1 MKTLEDIKAMSFEE
15 KMQIQKQLFD
25 FISNNDLENVKNLL
39 KDYPIKESFYEAHF
53 KNQNSKD
60 DLSLFDPCTTIVRAA
75 FTCGNYDNDFSIL
88 DYLFDEY
95 GLSLK
100 DPKYNL
106 RFVDMKYIKETN
118 EKYILMKEVEG
129 NSIIYQNALI
139 YAYILNAKNPNSQII
154 QYLVNR
160 GAKFEVHKDG
170 FGWTPMHFWARQNN
184 YELLELAI
192 KGGANVDMQTFSK
205 LRKCNNETLLFEAV
219 KEAETY
225 RVTQLL
231 IELGA
236 NVNFA
241 IPDIPLD
248 ITKGTRNKKLLKDAG
263 AMTSEQIRKK
273 FNLPTYDSS
282 HCEIDRKTDFDL
294 LGKYHDEY
302 SKLLNDA
309 IKKSKENGEKKM

>member
-25 FISNNDLENVKNLL
+25 FIKNNDLENVKNIL

-53 KNQNSKD
+53 TYHHNNED
-60 DLSLFDPCTTIVRAA
+60 YELSLFDPAASLLRAA
-75 FTCGNYDNDFSIL
+75 HACEDNNNDFSIL

-100 DPKYNL
+100 DPKYN
-106 RFVDMKYIKETN
+106 FAFPDMKHIKEAN
-118 EKYILMKEVEG
+118 EKYILIKKAKES
-129 NSIIYQNALI
+129 NIICRNALI
-139 YAYILNAKNPNSQII
+139 YAYILNTKNPNSQII

-160 GAKFEVHKDG
+160 GAKFEVHDEG
-170 FGWTPMHFWARQNN
+170 AYGWTPMHFWVMQNN

-192 KGGANVDMQTFSK
+192 KGGANVDMQTRLIQESEY
-205 LRKCNNETLLFEAV
+205 NETLLFEAV

-241 IPDIPLD
+241 TPRTPLD
-248 ITKGTRNKKLLKDAG
+248 DAKGSRNKKLLKDAG
-263 AMTSEQIRKK
+263 AMTSNEIRKK
-273 FNLPTYDSS
+273 YNLPAYDSS
-282 HCEIDRKTDFDL
+282 HCKIDGKTDMDL
-294 LGKYHDEY
+294 LGKYLDEC
-302 SKLLNDA
+302 SKL
-309 IKKSKENGEKKM
+309 

>member
-53 KNQNSKD
+53 TYHHNNED
-60 DLSLFDPCTTIVRAA
+60 YELSLFDPAA
-75 FTCGNYDNDFSIL
+75 SLLKAAYACEENNNDFSIL

-100 DPKYNL
+100 DPKYN
-106 RFVDMKYIKETN
+106 FAFPDMKHIKEAN
-118 EKYILMKEVEG
+118 DKYILMEEVEDDPC
-129 NSIIYQNALI
+129 IYQNALI
-139 YAYILNAKNPNSQII
+139 YDYILNADNPNSQII
-154 QYLVNR
+154 KYLVNR
-160 GAKFEVHKDG
+160 GAKFEVHDEG
-170 FGWTPMHFWARQNN
+170 YSGRTPMHFWARRNN
-184 YELLELAI
+184 YQLLELAI

-219 KEAETY
+219 SEPETY

-241 IPDIPLD
+241 TPTTPLD
-248 ITKGTRNKKLLKDAG
+248 DAKGSRNKKLLKDAG

-273 FNLPTYDSS
+273 YNLPAYDDS
-282 HCEIDRKTDFDL
+282 HCEINGKTDFDL
-294 LGKYHDEY
+294 LGKYRDEC

-309 IKKSKENGEKKM
+309 IKNE

>member
-53 KNQNSKD
+53 TYHHNNED
-60 DLSLFDPCTTIVRAA
+60 YELSLFDPAA
-75 FTCGNYDNDFSIL
+75 SLLKAAYACEENNNDFSIL

-100 DPKYNL
+100 DPKYN
-106 RFVDMKYIKETN
+106 FAFPDMKYIKEAN
-118 EKYILMKEVEG
+118 EKYILMKKVEDDPC
-129 NSIIYQNALI
+129 IYENALI

-160 GAKFEVHKDG
+160 GAKFEVHDEG
-170 FGWTPMHFWARQNN
+170 YSGRTPMHFWVMQNN

-192 KGGANVDMQTFSK
+192 KGGANVDMQTRLIQESEY
-205 LRKCNNETLLFEAV
+205 NETLLFEAV
-219 KEAETY
+219 KEPETY
-225 RVTQLL
+225 RVTKLL

-236 NVNFA
+236 NVNFVT
-241 IPDIPLD
+241 PTTPLD
-248 ITKGTRNKKLLKDAG
+248 IARGSRNKKLLKDAG
-263 AMTSEQIRKK
+263 AMTSEQLDKK
-273 FNLPTYDSS
+273 YNIYWDSKE
-282 HCEIDRKTDFDL
+282 CEKDKSYME
-294 LGKYHDEY
+294 KYC
-302 SKLLNDA
+302 KLLNDA
-309 IKKSKENGEKKM
+309 IKKAKESE

>member
-1 MKTLEDIKAMSFEE
+1 
-15 KMQIQKQLFD
+15 
-25 FISNNDLENVKNLL
+25 NNDLENVKNIL

-53 KNQNSKD
+53 TYHHNNED
-60 DLSLFDPCTTIVRAA
+60 YELSLFDPAASLLRAA
-75 FTCGNYDNDFSIL
+75 HACEDNNNDFSIL

-100 DPKYNL
+100 DPKYN
-106 RFVDMKYIKETN
+106 FAFHDMKHIKEAN
-118 EKYILMKEVEG
+118 EKYILIKKAKES
-129 NSIIYQNALI
+129 NIICRNALI
-139 YAYILNAKNPNSQII
+139 YAYILNTKNPNSQII

-160 GAKFEVHKDG
+160 GAKFEVHDEG
-170 FGWTPMHFWARQNN
+170 AYGWTPMHFWVMQNN

-192 KGGANVDMQTFSK
+192 KGGANVDMQTRLIQESEY
-205 LRKCNNETLLFEAV
+205 NETLLFEAV

-241 IPDIPLD
+241 TPRTPLD
-248 ITKGTRNKKLLKDAG
+248 DAKGSRNKKLLKDAG
-263 AMTSEQIRKK
+263 AMTSNEIRKK
-273 FNLPTYDSS
+273 YNLPAYDSS
-282 HCEIDRKTDFDL
+282 HCKIDGKTDMDL
-294 LGKYHDEY
+294 LGKYLDEC

-309 IKKSKENGEKKM
+309 IKKAKESE

>member
-1 MKTLEDIKAMSFEE
+1 MKTLEDIKAMSYQE
-15 KMQIQKQLFD
+15 KDELEDLVLEIID
-25 FISNNDLENVKNLL
+25 DNDLVKLKDIL
-39 KDYPIKESFYEAHF
+39 KDYPVKISCYELNIKDEDGDFP
-53 KNQNSKD
+53 
-60 DLSLFDPCTTIVRAA
+60 LFDPFNLIIRAA
-75 FTCGNYDNDFSIL
+75 HACEENNNDFSIL

-100 DPKYNL
+100 DPKYN
-106 RFVDMKYIKETN
+106 FAFHDMKHIKEAN
-118 EKYILMKEVEG
+118 DKYILMKEVEDT
-129 NSIIYQNALI
+129 IIYQNALI
-139 YAYILNAKNPNSQII
+139 YDYILSADNPNSQII
-154 QYLVNR
+154 KYLVNR
-160 GAKFEVHKDG
+160 GAKFEVHDEDTN
-170 FGWTPMHFWARQNN
+170 WTPMHFWARRNN

-219 KEAETY
+219 SEPETY

-241 IPDIPLD
+241 TPTTPLD
-248 ITKGTRNKKLLKDAG
+248 DAKGSRNKKLLKDAG

-273 FNLPTYDSS
+273 FNLPAYDSS
-282 HCEIDRKTDFDL
+282 HCEIDGKTDMDL

-309 IKKSKENGEKKM
+309 IKKAKESE

>member
-1 MKTLEDIKAMSFEE
+1 MKKLEDIKAMSYQE
-15 KMQIQKQLFD
+15 KDELEDLVLEIID
-25 FISNNDLENVKNLL
+25 NNDLVKLKDIL
-39 KDYPIKESFYEAHF
+39 KDYPVKISCYELNIKDEDGDFP
-53 KNQNSKD
+53 
-60 DLSLFDPCTTIVRAA
+60 LFEPMNLILRAA
-75 FTCGNYDNDFSIL
+75 HACEDNNNDFSIL

-100 DPKYNL
+100 DPKYN
-106 RFVDMKYIKETN
+106 FYHSDMKYIKEAN
-118 EKYILMKEVEG
+118 DKYILMEEVEDT
-129 NSIIYQNALI
+129 IIYQNALI
-139 YAYILNAKNPNSQII
+139 YDYILSADNPNSQII
-154 QYLVNR
+154 KYLVNR
-160 GAKFEVHKDG
+160 GAKFEVHDEDTN
-170 FGWTPMHFWARQNN
+170 WTPMHFWARRNN
-184 YELLELAI
+184 YQLLELAI

-241 IPDIPLD
+241 TPTTPLD
-248 ITKGTRNKKLLKDAG
+248 NAKGSRNKKLLKDAG

-273 FNLPTYDSS
+273 FNLPAYDSS
-282 HCEIDRKTDFDL
+282 HCENDGKTDMDL

-309 IKKSKENGEKKM
+309 IKKAKESE

>member
-100 DPKYNL
+100 DPKYNF
-106 RFVDMKYIKETN
+106 RFVDMKYIKEAN
-118 EKYILMKEVEG
+118 EKYILMKEVEDDPC
-129 NSIIYQNALI
+129 IYQNALI
-139 YAYILNAKNPNSQII
+139 YDYILSADNPNSQII
-154 QYLVNR
+154 KYLVNR

-170 FGWTPMHFWARQNN
+170 FGWTPMHFWVMQNN

-192 KGGANVDMQTFSK
+192 KGGANVDMQTLLDPKSEY
-205 LRKCNNETLLFEAV
+205 NETLLFEAV
-219 KEAETY
+219 SEPETY

-241 IPDIPLD
+241 TPRTPLD
-248 ITKGTRNKKLLKDAG
+248 DAKGSRNKKLLKDAG

-273 FNLPTYDSS
+273 FNLPAYDSS
-282 HCEIDRKTDFDL
+282 HCEIDGKTDMDL
-294 LGKYHDEY
+294 LGKYLDEY

-309 IKKSKENGEKKM
+309 IKKAKESE

>member
-1 MKTLEDIKAMSFEE
+1 MKTLEDIKAMSYQE
-15 KMQIQKQLFD
+15 KDELEDLVLEIID
-25 FISNNDLENVKNLL
+25 DNDLVKLKDIL
-39 KDYPIKESFYEAHF
+39 KDYPVKISCYELNIKDEDGDFP
-53 KNQNSKD
+53 
-60 DLSLFDPCTTIVRAA
+60 LFDPFNLIIRAA
-75 FTCGNYDNDFSIL
+75 HACEENNNDFSIL

-100 DPKYNL
+100 DPKYN
-106 RFVDMKYIKETN
+106 FAFHDMKHIKEAN
-118 EKYILMKEVEG
+118 DKYILMEEVEDT
-129 NSIIYQNALI
+129 IIYQNALI
-139 YAYILNAKNPNSQII
+139 YDYILSADNPNSQII
-154 QYLVNR
+154 KYLVNR
-160 GAKFEVHKDG
+160 GAKFEVHDEDTN
-170 FGWTPMHFWARQNN
+170 WTPMHFWARRNN

-219 KEAETY
+219 SEPETY

-241 IPDIPLD
+241 TPTTPLD
-248 ITKGTRNKKLLKDAG
+248 DAKGSRNKKLLKDAG

-273 FNLPTYDSS
+273 FNLPAYDSS
-282 HCEIDRKTDFDL
+282 HCEIDGKTDMDL
-294 LGKYHDEY
+294 LGKYLDEY

-309 IKKSKENGEKKM
+309 IKKAKESE

>member
-1 MKTLEDIKAMSFEE
+1 MKTLENIKAMSFEE
-15 KMQIQKQLFD
+15 KMQIQKQLFN

-100 DPKYNL
+100 DPKYNF
-106 RFVDMKYIKETN
+106 RFVDMKYIKEAN
-118 EKYILMKEVEG
+118 EKYILMKEVEE

-139 YAYILNAKNPNSQII
+139 YAYILNAGNPNSQII

-160 GAKFEVHKDG
+160 GAKFEVHDEG
-170 FGWTPMHFWARQNN
+170 YSGRTPMHFWARRNN

-192 KGGANVDMQTFSK
+192 KGGANVDMQTLLDPKSEY
-205 LRKCNNETLLFEAV
+205 NETLLFEAV

-241 IPDIPLD
+241 TPRTPLD
-248 ITKGTRNKKLLKDAG
+248 DAKGSRNKKLLKDAG
-263 AMTSEQIRKK
+263 AMTSNEIRKK
-273 FNLPTYDSS
+273 YNLPAYDDS
-282 HCEIDRKTDFDL
+282 HCEIDGKDDMDL
-294 LGKYHDEY
+294 LGKYRNECA
-302 SKLLNDA
+302 KLLNDA
-309 IKKSKENGEKKM
+309 IKKAKESE

>member
-1 MKTLEDIKAMSFEE
+1 MKTLEDIKAMSYQE
-15 KMQIQKQLFD
+15 KDELEDLVLEIID
-25 FISNNDLENVKNLL
+25 NNDLVKLKDIL
-39 KDYPIKESFYEAHF
+39 KDYPVKISCYELNIK
-53 KNQNSKD
+53 NKD
-60 DLSLFDPCTTIVRAA
+60 NEYPLFEPMNLILRAA
-75 FTCGNYDNDFSIL
+75 FACEDNNNDFSIL

-100 DPKYNL
+100 DPKYN
-106 RFVDMKYIKETN
+106 FYHSDMKYIKEAN
-118 EKYILMKEVEG
+118 DKYILMEEVEDT
-129 NSIIYQNALI
+129 IIYQNALI
-139 YAYILNAKNPNSQII
+139 YDYILSADNPNSQII
-154 QYLVNR
+154 KYLVNR
-160 GAKFEVHKDG
+160 GAKFEVYNEDTN
-170 FGWTPMHFWARQNN
+170 WTPMHFWARRNN
-184 YELLELAI
+184 YQLLELAI

-219 KEAETY
+219 SEPETY

-241 IPDIPLD
+241 TPTTPLD
-248 ITKGTRNKKLLKDAG
+248 DAKGSRNKKLLKDAG

-273 FNLPTYDSS
+273 FNLPAYDSS
-282 HCEIDRKTDFDL
+282 HCEIDGKTDMDL

-309 IKKSKENGEKKM
+309 VKKAKESE

>member
-1 MKTLEDIKAMSFEE
+1 MKTLEDIKAMSYQE
-15 KMQIQKQLFD
+15 KDELEDLVLEIID
-25 FISNNDLENVKNLL
+25 NNDLVKLKDIL
-39 KDYPIKESFYEAHF
+39 KDYPVKISCYELNIKDEDGDFP
-53 KNQNSKD
+53 
-60 DLSLFDPCTTIVRAA
+60 LFDPFNLIIRAA
-75 FTCGNYDNDFSIL
+75 HACEENNNDFSIL

-100 DPKYNL
+100 DPKYN
-106 RFVDMKYIKETN
+106 FAFHDMKHIKEAN
-118 EKYILMKEVEG
+118 DKYILMEEVEDT
-129 NSIIYQNALI
+129 IIYQNALI
-139 YAYILNAKNPNSQII
+139 YDYILSADNPNSQII

-160 GAKFEVHKDG
+160 GAKFEVHDEDTN
-170 FGWTPMHFWARQNN
+170 WTPMHFWARRNN

-219 KEAETY
+219 SEPETY

-241 IPDIPLD
+241 TPTTPLD
-248 ITKGTRNKKLLKDAG
+248 DAKGSRNKKLLKDAG

-273 FNLPTYDSS
+273 FNLPAYDSS
-282 HCEIDRKTDFDL
+282 HCEIDGKTDMDL

-309 IKKSKENGEKKM
+309 IKKAKESE